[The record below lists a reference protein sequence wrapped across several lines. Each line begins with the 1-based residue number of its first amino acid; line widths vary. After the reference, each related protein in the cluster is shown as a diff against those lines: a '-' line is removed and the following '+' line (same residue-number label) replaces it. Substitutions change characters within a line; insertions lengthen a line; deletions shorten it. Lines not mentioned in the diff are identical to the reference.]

1 MSRKPA
7 LILLPGLLCDAAL
20 WQPQI
25 ERFGARFEIQVA
37 DLTRD
42 DSLRGMAGRVLAGA
56 PRRFALAGL
65 SMGGY
70 VAQEILREAPRRVSR
85 VALLDTSAR
94 PDSAEQVERR
104 RALIKLAQTGK
115 FKGVTPRLLPLLIH
129 PARLGDQ
136 ALTGTVMAMAERVG
150 QAAFVRQQTAILN
163 RPDGRPD
170 LSGIACPALVLC
182 GRNDA
187 LTPPALSRELADAI
201 PDARLIELEECGH
214 LASLEQPE
222 HVNDAF
228 EAWLAPE
235 LEGAARDAGDISNR

>member
-1 MSRKPA
+1 MTRKPA

-25 ERFGARFEIQVA
+25 DRFGDRFAITVA

-42 DSLRGMAGRVLAGA
+42 DTLRGMAGRVLASA
-56 PRRFALAGL
+56 PPRFALAGL

-70 VAQEILREAPRRVSR
+70 VAQEILREAPQRVSR

-94 PDSAEQVERR
+94 PDSPDQTERR

-129 PARLGDQ
+129 PARLDDR

-150 QAAFVRQQTAILN
+150 QGAFLRQQHAILN

-170 LSGIACPALVLC
+170 LPSIVCPALVVC

-187 LTPPALSRELADAI
+187 LTPPALSREMADAL
-201 PDARLIELEECGH
+201 PDAGMLELEECGH
-214 LASLEQPE
+214 LSSLEQPE
-222 HVNDAF
+222 LVNRAF
-228 EAWLAPE
+228 EDWLAPE
-235 LEGAARDAGDISNR
+235 LE

>member
-1 MSRKPA
+1 MTRKPA

-25 ERFGARFEIQVA
+25 DRFGDRFAITVA

-42 DSLRGMAGRVLAGA
+42 DSLRGMAGRVLASA
-56 PRRFALAGL
+56 PPRFALAGL

-70 VAQEILREAPRRVSR
+70 VAQEILREAPQRVSR

-94 PDSAEQVERR
+94 PDSPDQTERR

-129 PARLGDQ
+129 PARLDDR

-150 QAAFVRQQTAILN
+150 QGAFLRQQHAILN

-170 LSGIACPALVLC
+170 LPSIVCPALVVC

-187 LTPPALSRELADAI
+187 LTPPALSREMADAL
-201 PDARLIELEECGH
+201 PDAGMLELEECGH
-214 LASLEQPE
+214 LSSLEQPE
-222 HVNDAF
+222 LVNRAF
-228 EAWLAPE
+228 EDWLAPE
-235 LEGAARDAGDISNR
+235 LE

>member
-1 MSRKPA
+1 MTAKPT

-25 ERFGARFEIQVA
+25 DRFADRLEITVA

-42 DSLRGMAGRVLAGA
+42 DSLRGMAGRVLASA
-56 PRRFALAGL
+56 PPRFALAGL

-70 VAQEILREAPRRVSR
+70 VAQEILREAPQRVSR

-94 PDSAEQVERR
+94 PDSPEQTERR

-129 PARLGDQ
+129 PARLDDR
-136 ALTGTVMAMAERVG
+136 ALTGIVMAMAERVG
-150 QAAFVRQQTAILN
+150 QGAFLRQQHAILN

-170 LSGIACPALVLC
+170 LPGIACPALVVC
-182 GRNDA
+182 GRDDA
-187 LTPPALSRELADAI
+187 LTPPALSREMADTI
-201 PDARLIELEECGH
+201 PDASLLELDECGH
-214 LASLEQPE
+214 LSSLEQPDQ
-222 HVNDAF
+222 VNQAF
-228 EAWLAPE
+228 EDWLAPE
-235 LEGAARDAGDISNR
+235 LE

>member
-1 MSRKPA
+1 MTRKPA

-25 ERFGARFEIQVA
+25 DRFDDRFDIIVA

-42 DSLRGMAGRVLAGA
+42 DSLRGMAGRVLASA
-56 PRRFALAGL
+56 PPRFALAGL

-70 VAQEILREAPRRVSR
+70 VAQEILREVPQRVSR

-94 PDSAEQVERR
+94 PDSPEQTERR

-129 PARLGDQ
+129 PARLDDR

-150 QAAFVRQQTAILN
+150 QGAFLRQQHAILN

-170 LSGIACPALVLC
+170 LPAIGCPALVVC

-187 LTPPALSRELADAI
+187 LTPPALSREMADAI
-201 PDARLIELEECGH
+201 PDASLLELEDCGH
-214 LASLEQPE
+214 LSSLEQPDL
-222 HVNDAF
+222 VNQAF
-228 EAWLAPE
+228 EEWLAPE
-235 LEGAARDAGDISNR
+235 LG